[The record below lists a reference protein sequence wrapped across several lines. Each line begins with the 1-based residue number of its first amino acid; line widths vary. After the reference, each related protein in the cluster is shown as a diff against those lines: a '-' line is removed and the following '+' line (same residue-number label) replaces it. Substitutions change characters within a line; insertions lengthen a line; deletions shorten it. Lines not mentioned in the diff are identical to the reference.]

1 MNIKI
6 SSTKNDLI
14 KDVSTIQSKSKERRL
29 RNITII
35 EGVKEVSIA
44 AKSGVNFEKVLFCT
58 EIILESEVKSIIGIQ
73 NAQVQLYELTQE
85 VFSKISYRET
95 TGGIICI
102 AKTTNKKLD
111 ELNVKEESLFIV
123 LESVEKPGNLGA
135 ICRIADAAKVSGIII
150 CDPLTDIYNP
160 NTVRASLGCV
170 FSVDIVTSETDTV
183 IKWLRDKN
191 VETFAAELKASAY
204 YHNSK
209 LTGKTALV
217 FGTEATGLTK
227 KWVDNANYRIKIP
240 MSGEIDSLNVSVS
253 VAIMVFEAMRQRDFL
268 V

>member
-1 MNIKI
+1 MIIKI

-14 KDVSTIQSKSKERRL
+14 KDIFNIQSKSRERRN

-35 EGVKEVSIA
+35 EGLKEISIA
-44 AKSGVNFEKVLFCT
+44 SKTGIDFEKVLFCPD
-58 EIILESEVKSIIGIQ
+58 IISENEVKSIIGIQ
-73 NAQVQLYELTQE
+73 NSQVPLYELNIE

-95 TGGIICI
+95 TGGIVCI
-102 AKTTNKKLD
+102 AKTPEKKLD
-111 ELNVKEESLFIV
+111 NLIINENSLFII

-160 NTVRASLGCV
+160 NTIRASLGCIFNV
-170 FSVDIVTSETDTV
+170 NIVSSETEKV
-183 IKWLRDKN
+183 IKWLNRNDIN
-191 VETFAAELKASAY
+191 TFAAELKASEY
-204 YHNSK
+204 YHKTN
-209 LTGKTALV
+209 LTGKIALA

-227 KWVDNANYRIKIP
+227 RWIDAADFRIKIP
-240 MSGEIDSLNVSVS
+240 MLGDIDSLNVSVS
-253 VAIMVFEAMRQRDFL
+253 VAIMVFEAKRQRDFL

>member
-6 SSTKNDLI
+6 SSNKNDLI
-14 KDVSTIQSKSKERRL
+14 KDISTIQSKSKERRL
-29 RNITII
+29 RNITMI

-44 AKSGVNFEKVLFCT
+44 AKAGVYFDKVLFCP
-58 EIILESEVKSIIGIQ
+58 EIILESEVKSIIGIR

-102 AKTTNKKLD
+102 AKTKEKILD
-111 ELNVKEESLFIV
+111 DLEIGDNSLFIV

-170 FSVDIVTSETDTV
+170 FSVDIVTSATDNV

-191 VETFAAELKASAY
+191 VNIFAAELKASEY
-204 YHNSK
+204 YHKIN
-209 LTGKTALV
+209 LYGKTALV

-227 KWVDNANYRIKIP
+227 KWVDNADFRIKIP